1 MYQDDGGSIWSSG
14 SIFFSSQSAI
24 NDILEKEEFDLND
37 ILAEED
43 LLQELKG
50 LNVKLLEY
58 MSSEETLSKVLDYM
72 KDPSSIKGDEL
83 QKRRFPFLACEV
95 FLCDVSQITSTTTSW
110 KENSLLK
117 RLLSVLEAKPDE
129 LTSQSCGYF
138 SRVFQL
144 LCRRHPKAVIQYF
157 EHNGP
162 KVMKPFLDHLGSYS
176 IMEALQCI
184 LNLNVEMMM
193 MNHGDDADGDE
204 EVSTPST
211 ENAEGDDAS
220 SKVEEEDKKT
230 TQEEV
235 QKKEEWLQSKIV
247 IDELLKCLNDSKDSD
262 VHENIAMLLS
272 SICGNEMIPRN
283 DALLEH
289 LESESSCAKLLSMI
303 CSKDDS
309 KDGGSG
315 VFDKSSMESSR
326 RLACLEVVTQ
336 LLDAF
341 MMKQQQPEQHD
352 DMSGMFN
359 DAPINLP
366 RSNWHPNNLQFFCVY
381 ARMQRQYVV
390 FSRIETIKFINRV
403 TVWYVLF
410 EREARECHLLHS

>member
-1 MYQDDGGSIWSSG
+1 M
-14 SIFFSSQSAI
+14 
-24 NDILEKEEFDLND
+24 
-37 ILAEED
+37 
-43 LLQELKG
+43 
-50 LNVKLLEY
+50 
-58 MSSEETLSKVLDYM
+58 
-72 KDPSSIKGDEL
+72 
-83 QKRRFPFLACEV
+83 
-95 FLCDVSQITSTTTSW
+95 
-110 KENSLLK
+110 
-117 RLLSVLEAKPDE
+117 LEAKPDE
-129 LTSQSCGYF
+129 LSSQSCGYF

-157 EHNGP
+157 EHNGS

-204 EVSTPST
+204 EITSPST
-211 ENAEGDDAS
+211 DKVEGEGDDAS
-220 SKVEEEDKKT
+220 SKVEDKKT
-230 TQEEV
+230 TQDEEEV

-247 IDELLKCLNDSKDSD
+247 IDELLKCLKDSKNSD
-262 VHENIAMLLS
+262 VHENIAFLLC

-289 LESESSCAKLLSMI
+289 LESDSSCAKLLQMI
-303 CSKDDS
+303 CSKDDDD

-315 VFDKSSMESSR
+315 VFDKNSMESSR
-326 RLACLEVVTQ
+326 RLASLEVVIQ

-359 DAPINLP
+359 DAPDQ
-366 RSNWHPNNLQFFCVY
+366 S
-381 ARMQRQYVV
+381 AK
-390 FSRIETIKFINRV
+390 IELASTQPPI
-403 TVWYVLF
+403 
-410 EREARECHLLHS
+410 LLHLCKNAEAICSLLSNRDYQVHKQSDGVVRR